1 MRRISTLLTGALI
14 LGMTS
19 PAARAC
25 SVCFGDPD
33 SDLSK
38 GMSMGILTLLLIIT
52 SVLAGVATFFVFLAR
67 RSSQMPAEHTL
78 LSSKNPLNS

>member
-1 MRRISTLLTGALI
+1 MGVAALS
-14 LGMTS
+14 LTS
-19 PAARAC
+19 PSAMAC

-38 GMSMGILTLLLIIT
+38 GMNMGILTLLLIIT

-67 RSSQMPAEHTL
+67 RASQMSNDPQAV
-78 LSSKNPLNS
+78 SSNNLLNS